1 MRFVTRR
8 EIADELRVCTA
19 TFDNWR
25 REYELEKGKR
35 FPGEVR
41 IGPRKVLFNREL
53 VLNYFHMHHY
63 EG

>member
-35 FPGEVR
+35 FQ
-41 IGPRKVLFNREL
+41 FNRL
-53 VLNYFHMHHY
+53 ILILF
-63 EG
+63 

>member
-1 MRFVTRR
+1 MKLVTRR
-8 EIADELRVCTA
+8 EIALELRICTA

-25 REYELEKGKR
+25 REYELEKGQR

-41 IGPRKVLFNREL
+41 IGPRKVLFNRNL
-53 VLNYFHMHHY
+53 VLNHFHLNNY

>member
-1 MRFVTRR
+1 MNWCFYLLIFKSMRFVTRR

-35 FPGEVR
+35 FQ
-41 IGPRKVLFNREL
+41 FNRL
-53 VLNYFHMHHY
+53 ILILF
-63 EG
+63 